1 MVKESVAALWSRVQ
15 EEAGIRR
22 CLESRPSGS
31 REEVVAGLA
40 RWCRHGVRKGR
51 PRKVPPRVFSVHE
64 WTKTGRVI
72 EVSLSLL
79 GGRT

>member
-1 MVKESVAALWSRVQ
+1 MFKENIAALWTRVQ

-40 RWCRHGVRKGR
+40 RWSRHGVRKGR
-51 PRKVPPRVFSVHE
+51 PRKTSKRALPARRSKSMRV
-64 WTKTGRVI
+64 KMK
-72 EVSLSLL
+72 
-79 GGRT
+79 